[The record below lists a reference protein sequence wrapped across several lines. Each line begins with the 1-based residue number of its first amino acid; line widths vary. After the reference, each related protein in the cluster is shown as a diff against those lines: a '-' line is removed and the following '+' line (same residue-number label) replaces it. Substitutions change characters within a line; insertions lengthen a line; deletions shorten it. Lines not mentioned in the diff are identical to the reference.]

1 MSRRRRPGDGNHAG
15 ATATGRG
22 VGLLIVAVVVGV
34 LVLHSLSRT
43 STAPTTQ
50 EAATTATTAGSSGG
64 GHSTTTTLPTRPPS
78 QVVTLVANGT
88 RVSGAAGRVNTV
100 LQKAGY
106 NVLSP
111 TNAASTVTASVV
123 YFASGFDREAVALA
137 NSLSLGPST
146 VQPMPAPPPVSDL
159 RGANVLVVVGP
170 DLANQTGS
178 SSPSSSTTTTA
189 G

>member
-1 MSRRRRPGDGNHAG
+1 M
-15 ATATGRG
+15 GRG
-22 VGLLIVAVVVGV
+22 IALLIVAVVIGV
-34 LVLHSLSRT
+34 LVLHSVSRT
-43 STAPTTQ
+43 ASAPSTQ
-50 EAATTATTAGSSGG
+50 EAATTVTTSGQAGG
-64 GHSTTTTLPTRPPS
+64 GGRHTTTTLPVRSPG
-78 QVVTLVANGT
+78 QVVTLVANAT
-88 RVSGAAGRVNTV
+88 HVSGAAGRVNTV

-111 TNAASTVTASVV
+111 TNATSTVTASVV

-146 VQPMPAPPPVSDL
+146 VQPMPAQPPVGDL

-170 DLANQTGS
+170 DLANQTGT
-178 SSPSSSTTTTA
+178 SSPSAGTTTTA